1 MAIFKEKSFGLL
13 TDTLKGAAIGA
24 GVGGGL
30 TRFKLKGKESMDVTV
45 KSKTIPL
52 NIQTGVLGGALIG
65 GTLGLIASAIKS
77 ATNYVNRKNTVNARL
92 MPEVTKVLESMGHKE
107 GMTFTL
113 DPKTADSL
121 KTKVSLVVY
130 KYSDELR
137 IIVNTANDHKLS
149 LVSKQI
155 TDKIAKS
162 DNFSVTNEVISGNG
176 KFKDIKVTAIS
187 EPSIDVNRIVWI
199 VNTFIS
205 NGYPVYLVE
214 VG

>member
-1 MAIFKEKSFGLL
+1 MAIFKEKRFGLL

-24 GVGGGL
+24 GIGGGL
-30 TRFKLKGKESMDVTV
+30 TRFKLKGKDTTDITI

-52 NIQTGVLGGALIG
+52 NIQIGVAGGAIIG
-65 GTLGLIASAIKS
+65 GAMGLIASAIKS
-77 ATNYVNRKNTVNARL
+77 ATNYVNKKNTVNARL
-92 MPEVTKVLESMGHKE
+92 MPEVTKALESMGHKE
-107 GMTFTL
+107 GMTFTK
-113 DPKTADSL
+113 DPKTADRL

-137 IIVNTANDHKLS
+137 IIVNTSNDPKLS

-155 TDKIAKS
+155 TDKIAKVE
-162 DNFSVTNEVISGNG
+162 NFSVTDEIISGNG

-187 EPSIDVNRIVWI
+187 EPSTDVNRIVWI